1 MKYLYA
7 IMLSE
12 KNRIKNYVYPLIAT
26 LKEFPGQNEEWIK
39 QGV

>member
-12 KNRIKNYVYPLIAT
+12 RIKNYAYPLMTT
-26 LKEFPGQNEEWIK
+26 LFPGQNEE
-39 QGV
+39 